1 MKSKWFKGVI
11 ALAIVWFMASPA
23 HASDDDL
30 RLAGR
35 EVQVVNKGK
44 ANNADDVFWFRLQ
57 VRDLCVAV
65 GSGVGDSEPGP
76 CSDWRFL
83 GSKAASDPQ
92 LRLPDGMSAGA
103 WSAVEVYAQLLL
115 EDGAEASKLQME
127 LVDGLWVAHLDS
139 EQRAAVGRFP
149 DAVLS
154 VSEVRWGD
162 PAVPGSG
169 PALVVPGLD
178 IGGARQLVL
187 GAFDRDPGHR
197 ASTVP
202 DEPDAVGVD
211 ETVGETGEPA
221 DLVTALLESEVLRY
235 YRLLSAKPTEAEL
248 KSGFRA
254 ASEMV
259 LADVA
264 IEQISLAIDEA
275 IRRHNSGVAVPFAV
289 AVPRLVRALA
299 KEDGPAEFS
308 HSNPTP
314 VVPDLPRMR
323 RPGPRWEFAVGI
335 PLLVHGIAL
344 AVPFG
349 ILATGIVG
357 DLRPLGGL
365 GSFLGFLVFTP
376 MVVGLVMVVASGPFI
391 LAGAVKTEQDRAR
404 LQSQHPDFRHTRARR
419 LQVEWGMRFA
429 SPY

>member
-1 MKSKWFKGVI
+1 LEVVMKSKWFKGVI

-44 ANNADDVFWFRLQ
+44 ANNAAGLFWFRLQ

-187 GAFDRDPGHR
+187 GA
-197 ASTVP
+197 STVP
-202 DEPDAVGVD
+202 GLVQALTEEDASAEISPSNSTPVVLELPKSYRDQFQNTRDSWESILG
-211 ETVGETGEPA
+211 TVAVIG
-221 DLVTALLESEVLRY
+221 
-235 YRLLSAKPTEAEL
+235 
-248 KSGFRA
+248 GF
-254 ASEMV
+254 
-259 LADVA
+259 
-264 IEQISLAIDEA
+264 SLAIPNAVLFFHLSSSSSTNIFDAFGRELGMIFSGILMGGGLTFAA
-275 IRRHNSGVAVPFAV
+275 IGGILIAIGHAKNKIQRS
-289 AVPRLVRALA
+289 RLRDHL
-299 KEDGPAEFS
+299 
-308 HSNPTP
+308 
-314 VVPDLPRMR
+314 PDL
-323 RPGPRWEFAVGI
+323 
-335 PLLVHGIAL
+335 
-344 AVPFG
+344 
-349 ILATGIVG
+349 
-357 DLRPLGGL
+357 
-365 GSFLGFLVFTP
+365 
-376 MVVGLVMVVASGPFI
+376 
-391 LAGAVKTEQDRAR
+391 
-404 LQSQHPDFRHTRARR
+404 RHSLARR
-419 LQVEWGMRFA
+419 RQVEWGMRFA
-429 SPY
+429 FP